1 MFFEK
6 NGLRHG
12 EFRLPFGPNDVVV
25 ESLAWN
31 RDGDALAVCC
41 KERDGGR
48 KSHLLV
54 YTCSN
59 YHWSLKQSWEFPGE
73 LLFPASKLTFLVT
86 AVTRMKYPRRSSEQ
100 AQG

>member
-25 ESLAWN
+25 DNLAWN

-41 KERDGGR
+41 KERDGAR
-48 KSHLLV
+48 ESHLLV

-59 YHWSLKQSWEFPGE
+59 YHWSLKQSWEFAGE
-73 LLFPASKLTFLVT
+73 LLFASLFFGNK
-86 AVTRMKYPRRSSEQ
+86 PSEDW
-100 AQG
+100 GKSHEN